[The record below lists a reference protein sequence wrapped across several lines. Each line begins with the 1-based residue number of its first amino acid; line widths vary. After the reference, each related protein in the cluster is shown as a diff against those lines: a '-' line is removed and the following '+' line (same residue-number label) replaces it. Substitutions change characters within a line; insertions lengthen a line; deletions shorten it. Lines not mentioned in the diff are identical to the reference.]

1 MEGLF
6 TVLTEAFADRMAPK
20 LAKISLAA
28 GIYLWLYS
36 RIFST
41 KNCIGVSVS
50 RLAKIFDKDRRSIQ
64 RALSRLVDEGLVSH
78 EVYKH
83 AGGGSVFHLTGVEG
97 ETFLSPQNTGRRDK
111 DVAVDEAD
119 SSHHGVTGLTQ
130 RVRPGSPTTDMRGA
144 NNGNKHKSQSP
155 YDYNY

>member
-97 ETFLSPQNTGRRDK
+97 EAFLSPQNTGRRDK
-111 DVAVDEAD
+111 DVTPWCGRFVAPWCDWIDAA
-119 SSHHGVTGLTQ
+119 GATGK
-130 RVRPGSPTTDMRGA
+130 PH
-144 NNGNKHKSQSP
+144 NGYERCKQWK
-155 YDYNY
+155 